1 MYIATFKTLLLISSI
16 IGFQKVTLAAAIPEF
31 RTKLSGKVFYGPV
44 SENAVTVDFRRN
56 VHATAQDGADSPAAA
71 PATIP
76 EARCGSHVYN
86 SDYIQNT
93 LATVTELKSRAATA
107 GTSDFPKP
115 FGTDGKV
122 MIYPLLRS
130 AQVFD
135 GTTNS
140 QPGPDRLAVGT
151 EGMRYSVFT
160 AEGQPDP
167 DNSVNFQT
175 CEYLMPENA
184 QIEA

>member
-1 MYIATFKTLLLISSI
+1 MYFASPKTVIFISGF
-16 IGFQKVTLAAAIPEF
+16 IGLQAISALAVPEF

-44 SENAVTVDFRRN
+44 SENAVTVDFRRD
-56 VHATAQDGADSPAAA
+56 VHAAA
-71 PATIP
+71 PDGTASTTTPAAIP
-76 EARCGSHVYN
+76 EARCGSYVYN
-86 SDYIQNT
+86 SDYIKKT
-93 LATVTELKSRAATA
+93 LTIVSDLQSKGAKA

-122 MIYPLLRS
+122 MIYPLLRND
-130 AQVFD
+130 QIFD
-135 GTTNS
+135 GTANN
-140 QPGPDRLAVGT
+140 QPGPDRLAVGI

-160 AEGQPDP
+160 AEGQMDP
-167 DNSVNFQT
+167 ENSTNFQT

>member
-1 MYIATFKTLLLISSI
+1 MYSTSPKTAIFISGIIGLQALIS
-16 IGFQKVTLAAAIPEF
+16 GMAVPEF

-44 SENAVTVDFRRN
+44 SENTVTVDFRRD
-56 VHATAQDGADSPAAA
+56 VHAKALDEKAPPATSPAAV
-71 PATIP
+71 P
-76 EARCGSHVYN
+76 EARCGSYVYN
-86 SDYIQNT
+86 SDYIQKT
-93 LATVTELKSRAATA
+93 LATVTELRSKGATA

-122 MIYPLLRS
+122 MIYPLLRND
-130 AQVFD
+130 QIFD
-135 GTTNS
+135 GTTNN
-140 QPGPDRLAVGT
+140 QPGPDRLAIGT

-167 DNSVNFQT
+167 ENSANFQT